1 MENTTRI
8 RQELLVEHVFDIGK
22 FQFYPNIILGEFA
35 EGVHVT
41 KANALHQIQLAQ
53 EIYGDGRPFVYM
65 SHRLHSYSMDPVGYG
80 EVVSMFPNFKAFAII
95 STNKYRR
102 MLANLE
108 RLFIKRPIGVFHTL
122 EDAFKWADDVLEKER
137 LKSKVL

>member
-1 MENTTRI
+1 MKTTTSI
-8 RQELLVEHVFDIGK
+8 RQELLVEHFFDIGK
-22 FQFYPNIILGEFA
+22 FWFYPNIILGEFA

-41 KANALHQIQLAQ
+41 KANVIEPIQLAQ
-53 EIYGDGRPFVYM
+53 KIYSDGRPFIYV

-80 EVVSMFPNFKAFAII
+80 EVVSMFPNFIGFAIV

-108 RLFIKRPIGVFHTL
+108 RLFIKRPIAVFHTL
-122 EDAFKWADDVLEKER
+122 EDAFVWADDLLQKEGA
-137 LKSKVL
+137 KSRV

>member
-1 MENTTRI
+1 MNTTTRI
-8 RQELLVEHVFDIGK
+8 RQELLVEHIFDIGK

-41 KANALHQIQLAQ
+41 KANALQPILLA
-53 EIYGDGRPFVYM
+53 EKIYGDARPFVYL
-65 SHRLHSYSMDPVGYG
+65 SHRLNSYSMDPVGYG
-80 EVVSMFPNFKAFAII
+80 EVVGMFPNFTGFAIV

-108 RLFIKRPIGVFHTL
+108 RLFIKRPIEVFHTL
-122 EDAFKWADDVLEKER
+122 EDAFLWADELLQEEN
-137 LKSKVL
+137 LKSRV